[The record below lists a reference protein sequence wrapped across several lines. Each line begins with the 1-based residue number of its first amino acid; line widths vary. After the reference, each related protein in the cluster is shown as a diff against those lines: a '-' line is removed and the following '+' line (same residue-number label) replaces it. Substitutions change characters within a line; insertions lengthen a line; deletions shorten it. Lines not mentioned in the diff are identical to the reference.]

1 MGVGHE
7 VRQLVGVKLLGIEQ
21 CVLQHVLA
29 HIGLGKG
36 RIDQVPSVRVFV
48 FQAQLGPEGIAAS
61 QAEDG
66 DIVWDQ
72 RVYRVFKVPFPV
84 VPEDQAVIFAKKAV

>member
-1 MGVGHE
+1 MSVGHE

-48 FQAQLGPEGIAAS
+48 FQAQLGPESIAAS
-61 QAEDG
+61 QAENG
-66 DIVWDQ
+66 DVVRDQ

-84 VPEDQAVIFAKKAV
+84 IPEDQA